1 MLNARANCRL
11 SLAGLLLVM
20 AGCLVLPFAL
30 TGQTAPAPVQPPAPA
45 QPLAPAQNGPAASAP
60 LPAAVQARLDKLA
73 DALKTAQA
81 AGDARAEAQ
90 MLNQIAELHY
100 RTSDFNAA
108 AEEYAQALNRARAA
122 SDAAAEAQAL
132 NGLADCDRGL
142 GESQKALEHSRQALN
157 VAVAAGDE
165 RGEATALNGLG
176 WAGCNLGKCE
186 PAMQLHKQALTLA
199 EKVGDAGLEALIW
212 NRIGIVYDI
221 AGETDKALEAYGK
234 ALELWRTAGDG
245 RGEGTTE
252 NNIGIVYA
260 EKGDRRAALEHYT
273 KALPLRI
280 AAGDRA
286 GTAGTLNNLGV
297 LCKNAGAMEMA
308 LGFYRQ
314 ALPFLHA
321 VGDRAGEAMALTNL
335 GNIDSD
341 LDRRQEALE
350 AYGQA
355 LELARASGG
364 GPSEAG
370 VLVGLGNLKN
380 VLGEKQTALEELNQS
395 LKLWQA
401 AGIRKGEAMAL
412 NSIGVVYDDLGEQ
425 KEALDYYNRALKIQ
439 VEIGDGTG
447 EAGALSNLA
456 GIYNGP
462 AEKQKA
468 LGYYEQALELQ
479 RAGGDDAGVAR
490 TLNNMGLVYEDLGQR
505 PKARDLYLEALSIWQ
520 QLGDR
525 GGEAMILNNVGGLLN
540 EVGEKEKALEYYR
553 EALTLA
559 TAASDPLR
567 EAQIFR
573 NLMLNRK
580 TDEPGLAIFYG
591 KQAVNLLQQVRGKI
605 KGLDRKLRASF
616 LATNDNYYHEL
627 ADLLI
632 AQGRLPE
639 AQQVLDLLKE
649 QEYADY
655 VRGETAN
662 ALSPLT
668 LTPAEKQAEEDYQKS
683 TAQLVSMSEQW
694 TQLKK
699 NIARTAEQEKQYQQL
714 SDQLDAASKGLN
726 GHYARLYVLFGKN
739 RDANKQVADVKG
751 DVSLLKQTI
760 AKTPHTVALYTLVG
774 SDRISIIVVTSAATV
789 AREFQISENDLNKK
803 VADFEQVLRN
813 PAQDPRPLAQQLYRA
828 LIAPVKSD
836 LDQAGA
842 QTLVWSLDGVLRY
855 VPIAALYDGKQY
867 VVENYDTVTITP
879 ASIAHLNE
887 KPDVSSMRT
896 VAMGISRKY
905 EEGLPA
911 LPAVAG
917 ELNDV
922 VNDPKVQGA
931 KGVLQGTILLNDQF
945 TEKGMENLLGGQ
957 HNVIHI
963 ASHFVFKPGDDSQS
977 YLLLSGKGEG
987 GAGFHLTVADFRD
1000 NQQLALDDTDLLTL
1014 SACDTGMSGNAGNGR
1029 EVDGLGT
1036 TAQLKGAKAVI
1047 SSLWS
1052 VNDASTGQLMGDF
1065 YKRWAEGAGKVT
1077 KVEALRQAQLDLLLG
1092 KARAQGDG
1100 SNRGVEPE
1108 GPAPAGYAH
1117 PFYWAPFVLMGNWR

>member
-212 NRIGIVYDI
+212 NRIGIVYDT
-221 AGETDKALEAYGK
+221 AGETGKALDAYQK
-234 ALELWRTAGDG
+234 ALELWRAAGDG

-260 EKGDRRAALEHYT
+260 EKGDRRAAVEHYT

-321 VGDRAGEAMALTNL
+321 VGDRA
-335 GNIDSD
+335 
-341 LDRRQEALE
+341 
-350 AYGQA
+350 
-355 LELARASGG
+355 
-364 GPSEAG
+364 
-370 VLVGLGNLKN
+370 
-380 VLGEKQTALEELNQS
+380 
-395 LKLWQA
+395 
-401 AGIRKGEAMAL
+401 GEAMAL

-525 GGEAMILNNVGGLLN
+525 GGEAMILNHVGGLLN

-905 EEGLPA
+905 EEELPA